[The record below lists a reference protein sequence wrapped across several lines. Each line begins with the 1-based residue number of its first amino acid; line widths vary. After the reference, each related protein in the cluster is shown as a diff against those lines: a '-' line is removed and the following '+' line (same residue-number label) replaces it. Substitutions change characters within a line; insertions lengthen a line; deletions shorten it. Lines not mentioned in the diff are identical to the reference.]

1 MGSLADVGT
10 PNYWWLDSDDK
21 INLWPVANVVST
33 VVMVYRKSLAE
44 MTS

>member
-21 INLWPVANVVST
+21 INLRPVANVVST